1 MMYKHT
7 DDKHGTRRIEMI
19 EFDDNEYFDDF
30 IAEVSGL
37 LWGDGGAY
45 EEPNGEIVCPRE
57 PYCVEES
64 VDRLRLFSDE
74 ALAWTSLAMW
84 CGAGDHPIDN
94 GEDTDEKMKL
104 REFMNSIMKEVK
116 GD

>member
-30 IAEVSGL
+30 IAEVSEL
-37 LWGDGGAY
+37 LWGDSGAY